1 MKGIIEIL
9 ELDLSEPNRASLKEL
24 LEASVLPEF
33 FLPSILLLLRIDADV
48 LAEIAS
54 TNLADFVL
62 EDFRLERLVEPA
74 YVFHFLLLAERVV
87 CELVEGLVPCGGAGL
102 LVVPLFD

>member
-33 FLPSILLLLRIDADV
+33 VLPSILLLVRIDTDV

-54 TNLADFVL
+54 TNLADLVL
-62 EDFRLERLVEPA
+62 EDLCLERLVEPA
-74 YVFHFLLLAERVV
+74 YVFHFLLLAKRVV
-87 CELVEGLVPCGGAGL
+87 CELLESLLPCGGAGL
-102 LVVPLFD
+102 